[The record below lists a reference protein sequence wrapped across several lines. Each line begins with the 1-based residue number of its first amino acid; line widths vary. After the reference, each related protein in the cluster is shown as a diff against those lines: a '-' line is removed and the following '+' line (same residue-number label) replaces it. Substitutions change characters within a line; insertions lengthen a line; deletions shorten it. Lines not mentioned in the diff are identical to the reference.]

1 MEFGGPPR
9 APAVELVALLPGAE
23 APAFDETAAPLPVE
37 LAARAPGASPIA
49 RWALATARKEC
60 YWLRTFLS
68 NIKLDSPDQTF
79 ESPSNAIMI

>member
-49 RWALATARKEC
+49 RWALATARREH
-60 YWLRTFLS
+60 YLWLKTFLS
-68 NIKLDSPDQTF
+68 K
-79 ESPSNAIMI
+79 